1 MMRNLDITTLRSFVA
16 VADTG
21 GVTRAASFL
30 HLTQSAVSMQLKR
43 LEEMLGVELL
53 DRSGRSIGLTSS
65 GEQLLGFARK
75 MLSLN
80 DEIITRLTDQAF
92 EGEVTLGVPHDV
104 VHPVVPMVMQRF
116 NVQFPRVKVNLCTS
130 NTRDLK
136 ADFERGRFDLIV
148 TTESVSG
155 TGGETI
161 HQMPLRWIGALNGH
175 TWRQRPLRIGFCRNC
190 IFRGVAT
197 AALDEAGIAW
207 EMAVDSESDRTV
219 EATVSA
225 DLAVG
230 VLLEGTQPAHQ
241 QVIEHNG
248 SLPQLPVQHINLYGA
263 DRARAQYVD
272 HLAEL
277 IRQGFAGLSQP
288 GLRAV
293 GTEMLSAGGQRG
305 VA

>member
-1 MMRNLDITTLRSFVA
+1 MRNLDITTLRSFVA

-53 DRSGRSIGLTSS
+53 DRSGRNIGLTAA

-104 VHPVVPMVMQRF
+104 VHPVIPMVMQRF

-136 ADFERGRFDLIV
+136 MDFDQERFDLIV
-148 TTESVSG
+148 TTETAAG
-155 TGGETI
+155 AGGEAI
-161 HQMPLRWIGALNGH
+161 HQMPLQWIGALGGQ
-175 TWRQRPLRIGFCRNC
+175 TWRQRPLRIGFCRA
-190 IFRGVAT
+190 ILPPQSF
-197 AALDEAGIAW
+197 AASRNPPLRSEW
-207 EMAVDSESDRTV
+207 DSRRREKPTPSSAPDRRVRSWRRLCSFSDRCRGWT
-219 EATVSA
+219 
-225 DLAVG
+225 
-230 VLLEGTQPAHQ
+230 
-241 QVIEHNG
+241 
-248 SLPQLPVQHINLYGA
+248 
-263 DRARAQYVD
+263 DR
-272 HLAEL
+272 L
-277 IRQGFAGLSQP
+277 
-288 GLRAV
+288 
-293 GTEMLSAGGQRG
+293 
-305 VA
+305 